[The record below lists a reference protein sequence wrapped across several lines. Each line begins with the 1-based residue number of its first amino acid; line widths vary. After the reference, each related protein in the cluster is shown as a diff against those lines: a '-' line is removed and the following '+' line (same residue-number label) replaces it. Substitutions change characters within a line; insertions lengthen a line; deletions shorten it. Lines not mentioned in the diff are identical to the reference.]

1 MLTIKELLYVKL
13 VAQEGS
19 FSGAAKR
26 AKISQPALSAAIAKV
41 EDKLGESLFYRDSH
55 TVNPTA
61 AGRYIAERSEHLLD
75 EFENLTSELS
85 NLKNLDAGAI
95 PFGVGVTVADTL
107 LKDAIVSFRKKNPT
121 VTPKFQVDYWYELR
135 ESLLR
140 GDISFF
146 IAANHEFVEDNEL
159 STEELYVTEI
169 CFHARKS
176 HPLTK
181 KKIVSC
187 TDLVNYPLLTYRT
200 LIAKKRVKE
209 RLTTEEQLRAFQKN
223 FEAGTLHSMQ
233 GTLPFI
239 EATDYLAMTQ
249 RGFYDSQSPTSQIQ
263 ELEIEDFRLKLQIK
277 ICWRAKHVLSA
288 REHDLIDCFK
298 NAAATRALP

>member
-1 MLTIKELLYVKL
+1 MLTIRELFYVKL
-13 VAQEGS
+13 VAQERS

-41 EDKLGESLFYRDSH
+41 EGKLGDSLFYRDSH

-75 EFENLTSELS
+75 EFENLTSEFS

-95 PFGVGVTVADTL
+95 SFGVGVTVADTL
-107 LKDAIVSFRKKNPT
+107 LKDAIVSFREKNQT

-146 IAANHEFVEDNEL
+146 IAANHEFVEDSEL

-181 KKIVSC
+181 KKIVNC

-200 LIAKKRVKE
+200 FIAKKRVKE

-223 FEAGTLHSMQ
+223 FEAGTLNSMQ

-239 EATDYLAMTQ
+239 ESTDYLAMTE
-249 RGFYDSQSPTSQIQ
+249 RGFYGAQFPASRIQ
-263 ELEIEDFRLKLQIK
+263 ELKIEDFRLKLQIK
-277 ICWRAKHVLSA
+277 ICCRAKHILSA
-288 REHDLIDCFK
+288 REQDLINCFK
-298 NAAATRALP
+298 NAAAARVYC

>member
-13 VAQEGS
+13 VAQERS
-19 FSGAAKR
+19 FSAAAKR

-75 EFENLTSELS
+75 EFENLTSEFS
-85 NLKNLDAGAI
+85 KLKNRDAGAI

-107 LKDAIVSFRKKNPT
+107 LKDAIVSFREKNQT
-121 VTPKFQVDYWYELR
+121 ITPKFQVNYWYELR

-169 CFHARKS
+169 CFHAKKS

-187 TDLVNYPLLTYRT
+187 ADLVHYPLLTYRT
-200 LIAKKRVKE
+200 LVAKKRVKE

-223 FEAGTLHSMQ
+223 FEAGTLNSMQ
-233 GTLPFI
+233 GTPPFI
-239 EATDYLAMTQ
+239 EATDYLAMTE
-249 RGFYDSQSPTSQIQ
+249 RGFYDAQFPASQIQ
-263 ELEIEDFRLKLQIK
+263 ELEVEDFRLKLQIK
-277 ICWRAKHVLSA
+277 ICSRAKHILSA
-288 REHDLIDCFK
+288 REQDLINCFK
-298 NAAATRALP
+298 NAAAARVYC

>member
-1 MLTIKELLYVKL
+1 MLTIRELLYVKL
-13 VAQEGS
+13 VAQERS

-41 EDKLGESLFYRDSH
+41 EGKLGDSLFYRDSH

-75 EFENLTSELS
+75 EFENLTSEFS

-95 PFGVGVTVADTL
+95 SFGVGVTVADTL
-107 LKDAIVSFRKKNPT
+107 LKDAIVSFREKNQT

-140 GDISFF
+140 GAISFF

-187 TDLVNYPLLTYRT
+187 ADLVNYPLLTYRT

-223 FEAGTLHSMQ
+223 FEAGTLNSMQ

-239 EATDYLAMTQ
+239 EATDYLAMTE
-249 RGFYDSQSPTSQIQ
+249 RGFYDAQSPASQIE

-277 ICWRAKHVLSA
+277 ICCRAKHMLSA
-288 REHDLIDCFK
+288 REQDLINCFK
-298 NAAATRALP
+298 NAAASRVYC

>member
-41 EDKLGESLFYRDSH
+41 EGKLEESLFYRDSH

-298 NAAATRALP
+298 NAAAARALP

>member
-13 VAQEGS
+13 VGQEGS

-41 EDKLGESLFYRDSH
+41 EEKLGESLFYRDSH
-55 TVNPTA
+55 TMNPTA

-75 EFENLTSELS
+75 EFENLTSEFS
-85 NLKNLDAGAI
+85 NLKNRDAGAI

-107 LKDAIVSFRKKNPT
+107 LKNAIVSMREKNPT
-121 VTPKFQVDYWYELR
+121 ITPKFQVDYWCELR

-140 GDISFF
+140 GDLSFF
-146 IAANHEFVEDNEL
+146 IAANHEFVEDNAL

-181 KKIVSC
+181 KKIVGC
-187 TDLVNYPLLTYRT
+187 TDLVNYPLPTYRT
-200 LIAKKRVKE
+200 RIANKRVKE
-209 RLTTEEQLRAFQKN
+209 RLKTEEQLRAFQKN
-223 FEAGTLHSMQ
+223 FEAGTLNSIH
-233 GTLPFI
+233 TLPFI
-239 EATDYLAMTQ
+239 EATDYLAMTE
-249 RGFYDSQSPTSQIQ
+249 RGFYDAQFPASQIQ

-277 ICWRAKHVLSA
+277 ICCRAKHILSA
-288 REHDLIDCFK
+288 REQDLINCFK
-298 NAAATRALP
+298 NAAAARIYC

>member
-13 VAQEGS
+13 VGQEGS

-41 EDKLGESLFYRDSH
+41 EEKLGESLFYRDSH
-55 TVNPTA
+55 TMNPTA

-75 EFENLTSELS
+75 EFENLTSEFS
-85 NLKNLDAGAI
+85 NLKNRDAGAI

-107 LKDAIVSFRKKNPT
+107 LKNAIVSMREKNPT
-121 VTPKFQVDYWYELR
+121 ITPKFQVDYWCELR

-140 GDISFF
+140 GDLSFF
-146 IAANHEFVEDNEL
+146 IAANHEFVEDNAL

-181 KKIVSC
+181 KKIVRC
-187 TDLVNYPLLTYRT
+187 TDLVNYPLLAYRT
-200 LIAKKRVKE
+200 RIANKRVKE
-209 RLTTEEQLRAFQKN
+209 RLKTEEQLRAFQKN
-223 FEAGTLHSMQ
+223 FEAGTLNSIH
-233 GTLPFI
+233 TLPFI
-239 EATDYLAMTQ
+239 EATDYLAMTE
-249 RGFYDSQSPTSQIQ
+249 RGFYDAQFPASQIQ

-277 ICWRAKHVLSA
+277 ICCRAKHILSA
-288 REHDLIDCFK
+288 REQDLINCFK
-298 NAAATRALP
+298 NAAAARIYC

>member
-41 EDKLGESLFYRDSH
+41 EGKLEESLFYRDSH

-107 LKDAIVSFRKKNPT
+107 LKDAIVSFRETNPT

-298 NAAATRALP
+298 NTAAARALP

>member
-41 EDKLGESLFYRDSH
+41 EGKLEESLFYRDSH

-107 LKDAIVSFRKKNPT
+107 LKDAIVSFRQKNPT

-223 FEAGTLHSMQ
+223 FEAGTLNSMQ